1 MKKQVTFDFN
11 TVEHQHTSFPRKNSK
26 SRESSSDDI
35 EIDDI
40 AKTLNTSSSKYA
52 VQHIKPIL

>member
-1 MKKQVTFDFN
+1 MTFDFN

-35 EIDDI
+35 EIDDK
-40 AKTLNTSSSKYA
+40 AKTLNSSSSKYA